1 VNRISPGRE
10 TPAAGEPGE
19 KRNRRGDGRR

>member
-10 TPAAGEPGE
+10 TLAAGEPGE
-19 KRNRRGDGRR
+19 KRNRLGDGRR